1 MKHIAR
7 LLTATSVAA
16 ALTLGLG
23 AASTVHAFDEHTAT
37 IDYRQGVMRAIGG
50 NVGAIAAVVVDGAEF
65 GDNLKMHT
73 SQLVAL
79 TQDIPSLFPE
89 GSDFP
94 DTDAKEEIWDN
105 WDRFEELTNDTREAA
120 EALHA
125 AVEAGDEDEYAIR
138 FRNLGQSCQACH
150 DDFRRE

>member
-1 MKHIAR
+1 MKKPVR
-7 LLTATSVAA
+7 MFTAATVAA
-16 ALTLGLG
+16 TLALGLG
-23 AASTVHAFDEHTAT
+23 ATSTVHAFDEHEAT

-50 NVGAIAAVVVDGAEF
+50 NVGAFAAVVMDGAEF
-65 GDNLKMHT
+65 GDNLEMHT

-79 TQDIPSLFPE
+79 TRDIPALFPE

-94 DTDAKEEIWDN
+94 ETDAKEEIWDN
-105 WDRFEELTNDTREAA
+105 WERFEELSQDTKEAA

-125 AVEAGDEDEYAIR
+125 AVEAGDEDQYAIR

>member
-1 MKHIAR
+1 MKKAAS
-7 LLTATSVAA
+7 LLTATTVAT

-23 AASTVHAFDEHTAT
+23 AASTAHAFEDHGPT
-37 IDYRQGVMRAIGG
+37 IDYRQGVMSAIGG
-50 NVGAIAAVVVDGAEF
+50 NVGAFAAVVVDGAEF

-79 TQDIPSLFPE
+79 TQDIPTLFPE

-94 DTDAKEEIWDN
+94 ETDAKEEIWDN
-105 WDRFEELTNDTREAA
+105 WERFEELSNDTREAA

-125 AVEAGDEDEYAIR
+125 AVEAGNEDEYAIR

-150 DDFRRE
+150 DDFRRD

>member
-1 MKHIAR
+1 MKNVAR
-7 LLTATSVAA
+7 LFTATTVAA
-16 ALTLGLG
+16 ALALGLG
-23 AASTVHAFDEHTAT
+23 ATSTVHAFDEHEAT

-50 NVGAIAAVVVDGAEF
+50 NVGAIAAVVVDGADF

-79 TQDIPSLFPE
+79 SQDIPGLFPE

-94 DTDAKEEIWDN
+94 DTDAKEEIWDD
-105 WDRFEELTNDTREAA
+105 WERFKELSSDTQEAA

-150 DDFRRE
+150 DDFRRD

>member
-1 MKHIAR
+1 MKKPFR
-7 LLTATSVAA
+7 FLTAASVAA

-23 AASTVHAFDEHTAT
+23 AVQSVHAFDEHEAT

-50 NVGAIAAVVVDGAEF
+50 NVGAFAAVVVDGADF

-79 TQDIPSLFPE
+79 TADIPALFPE

-94 DTDAKEEIWDN
+94 DTDAKEEIWDD
-105 WDRFEELTNDTREAA
+105 WDRFVELANDTRDAA

-125 AVEAGDEDEYAIR
+125 AVEAGDEDEFPIR

-150 DDFRRE
+150 DDFRRD